1 MGRGTIRWI
10 DDPGDSSLADSQAAA
25 FDEAG
30 VDLTLIDWMLS
41 LSPLERL
48 EAMQVHGRSVASL
61 VPDAWS
67 D

>member
-1 MGRGTIRWI
+1 MSAGSRWI
-10 DDPGDSSLADSQAAA
+10 DDPGDARLARSQATA
-25 FDEAG
+25 FDENG

-48 EAMQVHGRSVASL
+48 EAMQVHGRSLASL
-61 VPDAWS
+61 LPDAQS